1 MYRETTI
8 QKPNGNCKTKIY
20 DIFTHKKGIK
30 TQHQRQSSNHRREQ
44 KKKGKKGPKKTNPKN
59 NEENGNVSIYTDNYL
74 KCK

>member
-20 DIFTHKKGIK
+20 NIFTHKKGIK

-44 KKKGKKGPKKTNPKN
+44 KKAKKDLKKQIQKTMNKMAM
-59 NEENGNVSIYTDNYL
+59 
-74 KCK
+74 